1 MRYAPVL
8 FLVLG
13 MIAAACASHPS
24 SQGRTAVSSALASP
38 RPEAFLV
45 HHTEGSVIVSVD
57 PAVPSARLAA
67 VFGVTGIPPLI
78 LPLIL
83 PLELVIQH
91 QGTQPLRLSQ
101 EGLVLELPDGSQSRP
116 LPITAVARDVVPRHT
131 IVTQERARP
140 PQALSP
146 GEAFFLAA
154 IGVGGL
160 IGEHRTQ
167 AHVAAEHASAYR
179 SKALQEVILA
189 PGDTVSG
196 FVFFSSPMARGFRE
210 AALLLQFVEAT
221 ATPAVVVRLPLSG
234 LGGGERLGRP

>member
-8 FLVLG
+8 CLVLG

-24 SQGRTAVSSALASP
+24 SQGRTAGSPALASS
-38 RPEAFLV
+38 RPETFLV

-78 LPLIL
+78 LPL
-83 PLELVIQH
+83 ELVILH

-179 SKALQEVILA
+179 SKALQEVILD

-221 ATPAVVVRLPLSG
+221 APPAVVVRLPLSG